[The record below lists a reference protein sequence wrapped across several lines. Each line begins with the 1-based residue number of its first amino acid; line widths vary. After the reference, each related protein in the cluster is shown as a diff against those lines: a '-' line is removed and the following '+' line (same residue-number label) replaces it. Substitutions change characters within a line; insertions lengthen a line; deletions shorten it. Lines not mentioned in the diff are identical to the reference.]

1 MVRNLQKVEWTRRH
15 LTSNKA
21 RQELS
26 FPGFQAVAAQ
36 FPVCTEPFTSERAAL
51 PLELGLDCQL
61 RRRAVL
67 GDVRKAE
74 VLPDLD

>member
-1 MVRNLQKVEWTRRH
+1 MVKSLQKVEWTRRR

-21 RQELS
+21 RQELG

-36 FPVCTEPFTSERAAL
+36 FPVSTEPFTSERTAL
-51 PLELGLDCQL
+51 PLEFGLDCQL
-61 RRRAVL
+61 RRRTVP

-74 VLPDLD
+74 ALPDAV